1 MNSTFCKS
9 KILISGVLLA
19 SLFGCNIGGSGAG
32 VGSSPQ
38 KLYMAGQNGSS
49 LTNGGSLNIISST
62 NGGYSWSNSLLSG
75 VYGGLNYENFNTSIA
90 YGDGVW
96 VAGGSNTGTVL
107 VSTDGVIFTPVAF
120 AGSQINGVTINCIMF
135 DGSKFILGLSSGAIY
150 YSNHEGTTWYPAFS
164 PMTTP
169 VNSIAY
175 NGTSTYIAV
184 GGISYSTSSDGK
196 TWSAESGVSGA
207 SNLNS
212 IVFDSV
218 HSRFIAADTG
228 AHGMFSTSGA
238 NPVTW
243 AESTMTNP
251 MSSVATDGKG
261 NTVALGYNTP
271 YLVGQYSTDGTTWTE
286 ITQQES
292 VATNISQVVY
302 DNSHQI
308 FVAIGY
314 GATSTT
320 GPLTIIT
327 NRSES
332 DWSSANVL
340 SPSSPQYNNYNGT
353 ALNSAA
359 VATGGGKTYFIS
371 GFATSQY
378 PRASGE
384 IFYTN
389 NYTNYSHAISGF
401 ATSQMLATSNGIFA
415 IGSSMLFNSTTPI
428 LHSTDNGD
436 TWSLIAIDGVDDSAN
451 AAGFAGI
458 AELNGTTLV
467 VRSTINSNESNDI
480 YTTTNGTT
488 WNTLIPSFSDS
499 QQQIS
504 PTRLI
509 AANNLF
515 VLGTSNGQIYTSVD
529 GVTWS
534 LRANIGVQI
543 NDIIYANGGFVAI
556 TNSGLISQ
564 SSDGITWSL
573 NNSILPFGAL
583 NLYQIVYANG
593 EYSILTNSGY
603 NGGNYAPV
611 FQRNTLSAPIT
622 TVSGQNAN
630 MILSSSDLNNWSA
643 LSQYPEFQLN
653 QLYFA
658 DQNYLSFISSSVLMS
673 SDVNSLSTNT
683 SATALD
689 SGFSSSSLNPSGNGL
704 SPNFNFTAQ

>member
-75 VYGGLNYENFNTSIA
+75 VYGGLLNNPVNFNTSIA

-120 AGSQINGVTINCIMF
+120 AGSQIKGTTINCIMF
-135 DGSKFILGLSSGAIY
+135 DGSKFILGLASGAIY
-150 YSNHEGTTWYPAFS
+150 YSNQEGTTWYPAFS

-184 GGISYSTSSDGK
+184 GGSSYSTSSDGK
-196 TWSAESGVSGA
+196 TWSAESGVSDA
-207 SNLNS
+207 ISLNS

-228 AHGMFSTSGA
+228 APGMFSTSAGT
-238 NPVTW
+238 PVEW

-261 NTVALGYNTP
+261 NTVALGYQTDISSN
-271 YLVGQYSTDGTTWTE
+271 LVGQYSTDGTTWTE

-292 VATNISQVVY
+292 VVTNISQVVY

-314 GATSTT
+314 GATSS

-340 SPSSPQYNNYNGT
+340 SPSSPQYNNHYAT
-353 ALNSAA
+353 TLNSAA

-371 GFATSQY
+371 GVATSLTAPY
-378 PRASGE
+378 SSGE

-488 WNTLIPSFSDS
+488 WNTLTPTFSNS

-504 PTRLI
+504 PSRLI

-534 LRANIGVQI
+534 LRASIGVQI

-573 NNSILPFGAL
+573 NNSILPFGNI

-603 NGGNYAPV
+603 NGGNYDGAPV
-611 FQRNTLSAPIT
+611 VP
-622 TVSGQNAN
+622 VSGQNAN
-630 MILSSSDLNNWSA
+630 MILSNPTGA
-643 LSQYPEFQLN
+643 L
-653 QLYFA
+653 
-658 DQNYLSFISSSVLMS
+658 
-673 SDVNSLSTNT
+673 
-683 SATALD
+683 
-689 SGFSSSSLNPSGNGL
+689 
-704 SPNFNFTAQ
+704 